1 MSIDVVFMQLRT
13 HINLSWERRDQS
25 SNSIPLHKLVF
36 LLRGEADPVFIDVM
50 ESGAQLDWREALEK
64 VREAC
69 PDAHHR
75 VLLEPMAPG
84 MVRDAVIG
92 DESGEKECVYRHCT
106 GWSK

>member
-1 MSIDVVFMQLRT
+1 MTKVPTPSRFT
-13 HINLSWERRDQS
+13 NF
-25 SNSIPLHKLVF
+25 F

-50 ESGAQLDWREALEK
+50 EGGVQLDWREALEK

-92 DESGEKECVYRHCT
+92 DESGEKECVYTVQGGPKRMETFVFCAT
-106 GWSK
+106 DKPFKGFP